1 MKTLGENTQPAL
13 ERSTSYSSSA
23 DASNEPNDAVVSRT
37 CFADGLGIGTTGRD
51 VKSFKLAKAFF
62 RESSGSG
69 GDVVSTKASCFLL
82 AVGGCSV
89 KFDFNMTSSF

>member
-23 DASNEPNDAVVSRT
+23 DASNEPNVAVISRM
-37 CFADGLGIGTTGRD
+37 CFADDLGIGTTGRD
-51 VKSFKLAKAFF
+51 VKLAKDFF
-62 RESSGSG
+62 RGSSGSS
-69 GDVVSTKASCFLL
+69 GDMVSTKASCFLL
-82 AVGGCSV
+82 AMGGCSV